1 VTLRYVGRRLVQ
13 VPVAVGGIL
22 LAGFLLI
29 HLTPGDPVVA
39 LAGEHGDAAYY
50 AFMREKFGLDRP
62 LLEQL
67 LTYAGNMLRADLG
80 VSYVYGRPVATVI
93 AERLPAT
100 LLLTLSALV
109 ISSVAGIGL
118 GVLAASRAH
127 RWPDL
132 VISVSTLALYAAPVF
147 WLAQGCLLVLA
158 LGLGWFPVSGT
169 TTAGFDGG
177 GLEGTLDMARHLALP
192 VLVLATQE
200 VAAVARLT
208 RVGLLE
214 ELRHDYVRTARAK
227 GATERRVLSHHA
239 LRRALL
245 PVATII
251 GGRTGHLLSGAVL
264 VEIVFGWPGIGRLLL
279 SAVQN
284 RDAPI
289 LLGIFLLVA
298 AMVIIANLLTDI
310 VYGWLDPRIRYG

>member
-1 VTLRYVGRRLVQ
+1 MTLRYVGRRLVQ
-13 VPVAVGGIL
+13 VPVAATGIL

-177 GLEGTLDMARHLALP
+177 GFEGALDMARHLALP

>member
-169 TTAGFDGG
+169 TTAGFDGD
-177 GLEGTLDMARHLALP
+177 GLEGALDMARHLALP